1 MPNLKLEVQPQT
13 AKRLRK
19 VLKLYPDQESFA
31 QSVIAHQIN
40 ELKQSILNLRLDLQ
54 EYEKKYQ
61 LSTEDFYQRFTQG
74 NTDDREDYIIWA
86 GVYEMLHANE
96 ERLQEMQ

>member
-1 MPNLKLEVQPQT
+1 
-13 AKRLRK
+13 LRK

-31 QSVIAHQIN
+31 QSIIVHQIN
-40 ELKQSILNLRLDLQ
+40 ELKQSIINLRLDLQ

-61 LSTEDFYQRFTQG
+61 LSTEDFYRRFTQG

-86 GVYEMLHANE
+86 GVYEMLRTNE
-96 ERLQEMQ
+96 EQLQEMQ

>member
-31 QSVIAHQIN
+31 RSVIAHQIN

-61 LSTEDFYQRFTQG
+61 LSTEDFYQRFTEG

-86 GVYEMLHANE
+86 GAYEMLRDNE

>member
-1 MPNLKLEVQPQT
+1 MSNLKLEVQPKT

-31 QSVIAHQIN
+31 QSIIVHQIN
-40 ELKQSILNLRLDLQ
+40 ELKQSIINLRLDLQ

-61 LSTEDFYQRFTQG
+61 LSTEDFYRRFTQG

-86 GVYEMLHANE
+86 GVYEMLRTNE
-96 ERLQEMQ
+96 EQLQEMQ